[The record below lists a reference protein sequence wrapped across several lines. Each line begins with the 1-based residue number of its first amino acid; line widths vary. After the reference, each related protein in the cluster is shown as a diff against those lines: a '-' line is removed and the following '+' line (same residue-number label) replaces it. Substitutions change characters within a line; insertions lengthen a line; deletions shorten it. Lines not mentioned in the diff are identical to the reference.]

1 MLCRISTETL
11 GVDIRKADGVTGEH
25 MMSGWTG
32 LDLFPP
38 TTNPWPKEVP
48 DEKTASTMGP
58 FQGLCPC
65 SPTPVPMGLVP
76 LYLPASLVVVK
87 VHECPAGGGPLASLP
102 DVHKGLRE
110 GYAIGDV
117 V

>member
-48 DEKTASTMGP
+48 DEKTSFHHGTISGALPMQPYPGAD
-58 FQGLCPC
+58 GLG
-65 SPTPVPMGLVP
+65 TA
-76 LYLPASLVVVK
+76 LPS
-87 VHECPAGGGPLASLP
+87 CQP
-102 DVHKGLRE
+102 RCCE
-110 GYAIGDV
+110 GS
-117 V
+117 